1 MREPVRNPGL
11 TTNDFYDYAVER
23 HARAASTIVTSNRD
37 PVEWLAM
44 TSDQLLAQA
53 AVDRLTGH
61 AHTLILNGPSY
72 RQRPPAPGPLDPL
85 TTRTG

>member
-1 MREPVRNPGL
+1 
-11 TTNDFYDYAVER
+11 
-23 HARAASTIVTSNRD
+23 
-37 PVEWLAM
+37 M

-61 AHTLILNGPSY
+61 AHTFILNGPSY
-72 RQRPPAPGPLDPL
+72 RRRPPIPGPLDPL